1 VQSYETL
8 YKINENGV
16 YKKTACL
23 VQNGKSYTAAKAYC
37 ESYSMKLFVIDSD
50 PVQTQLFTYL
60 ETKWANSLMTYRVD
74 GVYDT
79 TDNSWYY
86 YSYGKTPAFA
96 GLRWVFSSDT
106 YDPYNYMTISN
117 LAYPMYKI
125 STTFAVD
132 AYDVSQAINFICEYV

>member
-1 VQSYETL
+1 VQSYETQ
-8 YKINENGV
+8 YKINVSGV

-23 VQNGKSYTAAKAYC
+23 VQNAKSYTDANAYC

-60 ETKWANSLMTYRVD
+60 ETKWATSLMIYRVD
-74 GVYDT
+74 GIYDT

-106 YDPYNYMTISN
+106 YDPYNCMTISN
-117 LAYPMYKI
+117 FAYPMSKI
-125 STTFAVD
+125 SATFAVD
-132 AYDVSQAINFICEYV
+132 ANDVSEPIYFICEYV